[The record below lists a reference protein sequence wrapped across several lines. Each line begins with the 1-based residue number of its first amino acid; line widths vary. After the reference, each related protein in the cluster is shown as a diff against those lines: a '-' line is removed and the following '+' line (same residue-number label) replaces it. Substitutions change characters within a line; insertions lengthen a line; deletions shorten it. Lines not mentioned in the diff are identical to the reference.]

1 METQAKYEVAER
13 QNGELVNPQTGEI
26 AVTRV
31 FENEFDMKD
40 LLPTAAKIDLTEE
53 QKKILFAQVDP
64 VNVEIRYDGIVY
76 LPWMEYASRL
86 SEAFGLKWA
95 LIPQGMPKF
104 KSNFVYW
111 GFWLIIDGHLSG
123 YAIGEQRYFPESKG
137 GKDFMTYGDA
147 CEGAKSNALMRL
159 CKGLGI
165 SLELWRPSFV
175 RDWKA
180 KYAFS
185 FKDAKGNTA
194 WKRKDK
200 TEDTENGN
208 IPDSKPPKE
217 PTKKAPSKFE
227 FLKIMGNMKKELGEY
242 VYYEILG
249 GQGYEHANQITE
261 RDNQVAVYKVM
272 MASLTAPQGDPA

>member
-1 METQAKYEVAER
+1 MEAQSKYEVAER
-13 QNGELVNPQTGEI
+13 PNGELVNPQTGEI

-40 LLPTAAKIDLTEE
+40 LLPTAAKIDLTDE
-53 QKKILFAQVDP
+53 QKKVLFAPVDP

-104 KSNFVYW
+104 KGNFVYW

-147 CEGAKSNALMRL
+147 CEGAKSNSLMRL

-175 RDWKA
+175 REWKS
-180 KYAFS
+180 KYAVS
-185 FKDAKGNTA
+185 FKDAKGNTV

-200 TEDTENGN
+200 TEDTRNGD
-208 IPDSKPPKE
+208 IPDFKPPKA
-217 PTKKAPSKFE
+217 PPKKAPSKFD
-227 FLKIMGNMKKELGEY
+227 FLKVMCELKKELGED

-249 GQGYEHANQITE
+249 GLGYTHANEITE
-261 RDNQVAVYKVM
+261 RDKQVTIYKAM
-272 MASLTAPQGDPA
+272 MAALTEPQGDPS